1 MFLNGFSF
9 FVQDRFIVSWYPFAV
24 TKEPPM
30 VSNPQTAVTL
40 VLAVILSTTCLGPFA
55 NAEQK
60 ARNITVTGCLQKGN
74 VLDRFKLTAHD
85 GKAYALR
92 SASVKLS
99 DHVGHNVTIKGA
111 LKRDPKR
118 DDYDFEGSEVSEGY
132 GKDQVSDLVDLDV
145 ASLKMNS
152 PSCPVAPG
160 K

>member
-1 MFLNGFSF
+1 
-9 FVQDRFIVSWYPFAV
+9 
-24 TKEPPM
+24 M
-30 VSNPQTAVTL
+30 VSSPQTSITL
-40 VLAVILSTTCLGPFA
+40 LLGVILSSACLGPFA
-55 NAEQK
+55 KAEQK
-60 ARNITVTGCLQKGN
+60 ARNIKVTGCLQKGN

-145 ASLKMNS
+145 TSLKMNS
-152 PSCPVAPG
+152 PSCQVAPG

>member
-1 MFLNGFSF
+1 
-9 FVQDRFIVSWYPFAV
+9 
-24 TKEPPM
+24 M
-30 VSNPQTAVTL
+30 VSSSQTSITL
-40 VLAVILSTTCLGPFA
+40 LLGVILSIASLVRFA
-55 NAEQK
+55 EAEQK

-74 VLDRFKLTAHD
+74 VLDRFKLTAH

-99 DHVGHNVTIKGA
+99 DHVGHNVTIKGD

-132 GKDQVSDLVDLDV
+132 GKDQVSDQVDLDV
-145 ASLKMNS
+145 TSLRMNS